1 MAAPARAST
10 DTPGGTS
17 ASAVQASAPDT
28 GTPDTGTPDAGTPNT
43 GTPAAGGP
51 ATENKSEASA
61 MSAAVPVVDSVVV
74 VQANRLL
81 RTSHET
87 YSIAIDDGV
96 SAVRGARE
104 CATSPCGFTVIWV
117 NGVWVRTGV
126 QAGTDQELMN
136 IFAPERGSGVTV
148 VVMHPTGRL
157 ISGQQIV
164 GTARQSTPHTSQ

>member
-1 MAAPARAST
+1 MAAPAWAST

-28 GTPDTGTPDAGTPNT
+28 GTPD
-43 GTPAAGGP
+43 AGGP

-164 GTARQSTPHTSQ
+164 GTARHSTPHTSQ